1 MFETALLICVI
12 GYIAFRNWLQH
23 DKRRM
28 IHRERMAAIE
38 KGIELPALEKEVD
51 RKTWNVQRFLLLAG
65 WSWLFA
71 GIAGFLSMTI
81 LFSNPT
87 PIEGVIPTGFRYL
100 AIIPFGIGIAHLIT
114 FWSGERRHQRP
125 EHRIN

>member
-1 MFETALLICVI
+1 MFETVLMACIFIYI
-12 GYIAFRNWLQH
+12 GYRNWLQH

-28 IHRERMAAIE
+28 IHRERLAAIE
-38 KGIELPALEKEVD
+38 KGTDLPTLEKEVD

-71 GIAGFLSMTI
+71 GIGGFIALTI
-81 LFSNPT
+81 LFNNTAPIDGVT
-87 PIEGVIPTGFRYL
+87 PAGFRFL

-114 FWSGERRHQRP
+114 FWSGERRHQSP